1 MYNVSLTLCLR
12 DDITVAVS
20 ERWYD
25 FDENEAIDI
34 YDFITQMFYCLRKSF
49 EYLYSPRFQS
59 GIESKKIK

>member
-25 FDENEAIDI
+25 FDKNEAIDI
-34 YDFITQMFYCLRKSF
+34 FDFIYCLRKSF
-49 EYLYSPRFQS
+49 EYLHSPRFQS

>member
-34 YDFITQMFYCLRKSF
+34 YDFIT
-49 EYLYSPRFQS
+49 
-59 GIESKKIK
+59 